1 MTTRNHAATAAST
14 AVDSTDDPIVT
25 FRSHVIPKLGAHA
38 KGSIT
43 YAVGI
48 GPDGAVCLSI
58 VANQGGGYYSKE
70 WVAFGRICEVLA
82 HFRTS
87 GNAFITQTL
96 LAAFGNRSTNNA
108 GFLAAI
114 LRHERL
120 LHPAAD
126 KPHCHVLNGDWA
138 HWEKEQQ
145 GLAANAIAQ
154 ASGRNGNVAVADYES
169 GTGEIKAADGGQ
181 CVDNVDSQN
190 DAVEHP
196 QPVMGLNGQV
206 LTGTGD
212 CSVTGEEH
220 ATEDDESNEVATV
233 SLDAANPNE
242 AGQRGRK
249 DRPDRPDRP
258 DKRQPGEVR

>member
-87 GNAFITQTL
+87 GNAFTTQTL

-120 LHPAAD
+120 LNPAAD

-154 ASGRNGNVAVADYES
+154 ASSRNGNIEVTADQES
-169 GTGEIKAADGGQ
+169 VTGEIQATDGGQ

-190 DAVEHP
+190 DVAERP

-206 LTGTGD
+206 LTGIGD
-212 CSVTGEEH
+212 CSVTVEEH
-220 ATEDDESNEVATV
+220 ATEDDERNEVATV

-249 DRPDRPDRP
+249 GRP

>member
-108 GFLAAI
+108 RICSATGTLVNATSACCTPLPTSHTAMSSTAI
-114 LRHERL
+114 GRTGRRNSRGWRLTPLPKHRAVMAMSRWQTMKAVPGRLRL
-120 LHPAAD
+120 PT
-126 KPHCHVLNGDWA
+126 G
-138 HWEKEQQ
+138 
-145 GLAANAIAQ
+145 ANA
-154 ASGRNGNVAVADYES
+154 
-169 GTGEIKAADGGQ
+169 
-181 CVDNVDSQN
+181 
-190 DAVEHP
+190 
-196 QPVMGLNGQV
+196 
-206 LTGTGD
+206 LTTL
-212 CSVTGEEH
+212 
-220 ATEDDESNEVATV
+220 TV
-233 SLDAANPNE
+233 KMTLWNIPNPSW
-242 AGQRGRK
+242 G
-249 DRPDRPDRP
+249 
-258 DKRQPGEVR
+258 